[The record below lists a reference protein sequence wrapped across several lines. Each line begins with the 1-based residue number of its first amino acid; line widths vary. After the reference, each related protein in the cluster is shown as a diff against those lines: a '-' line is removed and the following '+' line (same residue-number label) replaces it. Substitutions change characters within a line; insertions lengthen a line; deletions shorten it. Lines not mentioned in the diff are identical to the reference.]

1 MPVMG
6 ATEKLTVAAP
16 GKIAEGLCDLLLGL
30 GAGAVSREEKRDPGQ
45 LVHAYF
51 DEGGDMAAVAAAV
64 ENFAGF
70 FGVPR
75 SSLVFTTRRVE
86 PKDWENWKSH
96 LTAVRVS
103 RRVTVVPPWEKREYG
118 PGTTVVEINPANAF
132 GTGHHET
139 TRICASYLDELLAR
153 RRNLSVFDLGCGSGV
168 LGICAAKLGAG
179 AVFCADTD
187 FAAARETA
195 ANARRNSVDEKIR
208 IWCGSM
214 DGTSG
219 RFDVVVSN
227 TSRETLVSMKDSMR
241 ERLLPG
247 GRLVVSGVLAAE
259 RSGLAYAYE
268 SSGYDIVS
276 WKIDGEWA
284 GALLRL
290 SARAEPKP

>member
-6 ATEKLTVAAP
+6 ATEKLTVSAP

-30 GAGAVSREEKRDPGQ
+30 GAGAVSREERRDQWP

-64 ENFAGF
+64 ESFAGF

-75 SSLVFTTRRVE
+75 SSLGFATRRVE

-96 LTAVRVS
+96 LGPVRVS
-103 RRVTVVPPWEKREYG
+103 RRVTVVPPWEKRGCG

-153 RRNLSVFDLGCGSGV
+153 RGNLSVFDLGCGSGV

-195 ANARRNSVDEKIR
+195 ANSRRNAVEEKIG
-208 IWCGSM
+208 IWCGSL
-214 DGTSG
+214 DGTAE

-227 TSRETLVSMKDSMR
+227 TSRETLVSMKDSLR

-259 RSGLAYAYE
+259 RDGLGDAYE

-276 WKIDGEWA
+276 WKTDGEWA
-284 GALLRL
+284 GALLKL
-290 SARAEPKP
+290 SARAELKP